1 MGNQIRFGAIIAYI
15 NIALNLV
22 VNLFLTPFLISSLG
36 DSDYGVYKI
45 IQSFSSQLS
54 IISFGIATLVT
65 RNVVYYNTLGHEKK
79 EEKENFLFMS
89 RFISLILAIIVVCA
103 GAVLYFSIDSLYSS
117 TMTAD
122 ELVTAKILFVILV
135 ANVAITILCDPNN
148 GMVRAHE
155 RFVIANGV
163 NTMRIILR
171 AILIIILMNIGVGS
185 IGIVSVD
192 FLLST
197 VILIVLSIYCR
208 FGLKEKAK
216 FHFWD
221 GTLLKESLGFSF
233 AIFLQAIINQI
244 NQNLDNVI
252 LGAMVA
258 PTTVTLYSCAL
269 TLFSSFTSLV
279 TVIGSMYGPTATK
292 LVAKGADGKQLTEFA
307 IEPSRIQCMIAC
319 LALAGF
325 TLFGKN
331 FIDLWL
337 GSGYEDVYAV
347 TLILIIPAML
357 PLIETVTN
365 NILDAMLK
373 RMVRSIILLG
383 MCAVNIISSIIFIRM
398 FGYIGAA
405 IGTALSYIVGHGILM
420 NIYLYKSVN
429 INIIQLFIGVFK
441 GVLPA
446 SIISIVVGIPFTI
459 FLPSSFVGFV
469 AKVVIFVFVYSII
482 MYFWGMNNNEKSM
495 VQNLINRTIH
505 R

>member
-1 MGNQIRFGAIIAYI
+1 MGKQIRVGAIIAYI

-22 VNLFLTPFLISSLG
+22 VNLFLTPFLIKSLG

-45 IQSFSSQLS
+45 IQSFSTQLS

-79 EEKENFLFMS
+79 EIKENFLFMS
-89 RFISLILAIIVVCA
+89 RVISTILAAIVAC
-103 GAVLYFSIDSLYSS
+103 GGTLLYFSIDSLYSN

-122 ELVTAKILFVILV
+122 ELATAKALFVILV
-135 ANVAITILCDPNN
+135 ANIAITILCDPNN
-148 GMVRAHE
+148 GMIRAYE
-155 RFVIANGV
+155 KFVIANGV
-163 NTMRIILR
+163 NSLRIIFR
-171 AILIIILMNIGVGS
+171 VILIIILMNMGVGS
-185 IGIVSVD
+185 IGIVLVD

-197 VILIVLSIYCR
+197 VILIFLSIYCR
-208 FGLKEKAK
+208 YGLKEKAK

-221 GTLLKESLGFSF
+221 VKMLKESLGFSL

-258 PTTVTLYSCAL
+258 PSTVTLYSCAL

-279 TVIGSMYGPTATK
+279 TVIGSMYGPAATK
-292 LVAKGADGKQLTEFA
+292 LVTKGADGEALTEFS
-307 IEPSRIQCMIAC
+307 IEPSRIQCIIAS

-325 TLFGKN
+325 ILFGGN

-337 GSGYEDVYAV
+337 GAGYEDVYV
-347 TLILIIPAML
+347 VSLILIIPAML

-373 RMVRSIILLG
+373 RMGRSLILLG
-383 MCAVNIISSIIFIRM
+383 MCVVNIITSIVFIKM
-398 FGYIGAA
+398 LGYIGAA

-420 NIYLYKSVN
+420 NIYLYKSAN
-429 INIIQLFIGVFK
+429 INVIRLFAGVFK
-441 GVLPA
+441 GILPA
-446 SIISIVVGIPFTI
+446 STISIIAGIPI
-459 FLPSSFVGFV
+459 ANFLPDSFTGFI
-469 AKVVIFVFVYSII
+469 AKIIIFIFVYAII
-482 MYFWGMNNNEKSM
+482 MYLLGMNNNEKSM
-495 VQNLINRTIH
+495 LRNYIDKIVY
-505 R
+505 